1 MRFRFDALTL
11 TELASL
17 GAFVVLSVILVV
29 SNRAGGE
36 LVPLDAEALAAAP
49 GQERWYGIFFQDQ
62 HVGFTVTRT
71 TPVEG
76 GGVLQE
82 TRSSFRVATFG
93 KLQEVITAGA
103 ALTDDDA
110 NLRRFDFFMASGDVR
125 LSARG
130 EVRERDIA
138 MEVNQAGEVST
149 LTFPIDKPPQVSQSL
164 EVFLA
169 RHELA
174 VGKRFSVPF
183 FNPMT
188 MAEGEMEI
196 RVDSVEVVAG
206 AEEAYWITTDFAGME
221 ARALVTPSGDTLRQ
235 ESGMGLSSVR
245 MTREQAQDVPA
256 SEEPA
261 DLISLSAVQLK
272 GDLPQARDIRRVQL
286 RIKGVEPERV
296 RHEPPLQSVDG
307 DLVTVDM
314 PLLAEL
320 PPLPIEDRS
329 EPDWVGATL
338 TLPVGHAEIRDRATL
353 VVGEA
358 QDRLEAVQRLNAFVY
373 DYVEKVPSIGVP
385 NGLEVLRSARGDCN
399 EHTALFVSLA
409 RAVGIPTRIAAGV
422 VYSDRIGPRGAFYY
436 HAWPEVRLG
445 GSTDWVPVDP
455 TFGQVPADGTHV
467 KLVEGDLDRQ
477 VEIMAVMGR
486 LGFELVDARK

>member
-1 MRFRFDALTL
+1 MRARLDALTL
-11 TELASL
+11 TELIAL
-17 GAFVVLSVILVV
+17 LAFAVLSVALVLQSRV
-29 SNRAGGE
+29 ETE
-36 LVPLDAEALAAAP
+36 LIALDADALATGP
-49 GQERWYGIFFQDQ
+49 GQERWYGVFFQDQ

-76 GGVLQE
+76 GGTLQE

-103 ALTDDDA
+103 ALTDEAA

-130 EVRERDIA
+130 EVRDREIA
-138 MEVNQAGEVST
+138 MEVTQAGEVSA
-149 LTFPIDKPPQVSQSL
+149 LTFPIERPPQVSQSL

-169 RHELA
+169 KKELA
-174 VGKRFSVPF
+174 VGQRFTVPF

-188 MAEGEMEI
+188 MAEGEMDI
-196 RVDSVEVVAG
+196 RVDGVEVVAG

-245 MTREQAQDVPA
+245 MTREEAQAVPT

-261 DLISLSAVQLK
+261 DLISLSAVQLRGSLK
-272 GDLPQARDIRRVQL
+272 QARDTRHLEL

-296 RHEPPLQSVDG
+296 RNEPPLQSVAG
-307 DLVTVDM
+307 DVVTVDI

-320 PPLPIEDRS
+320 PALPVEDRS
-329 EPDWVGATL
+329 EADWLKASL
-338 TLPVGHAEIRDRATL
+338 TLPVGHEEIRSRATE
-353 VVGEA
+353 VVGDA
-358 QDRLEAVQRLNAFVY
+358 STRLEAVQRLTDFVY
-373 DYVEKVPSIGVP
+373 NHVEKIPSIGVP

-409 RAVGIPTRIAAGV
+409 RAAGVPSRIAAGV

-455 TFGQVPADGTHV
+455 TFGQVPADATHV

-486 LGFELVDARK
+486 LGFELVGARQ